1 MCSKKRQ
8 SNREP
13 RPTLLLDFMQ
23 EQIDQLKMS
32 NRFGTA
38 VNYEKVR
45 RSISRFVKTHGFPL
59 SAISERFVTEYNA
72 FLVRKGMVRNS
83 ISFHMRVLRAIYNK
97 AVRQKLVIQTY
108 PFSDVYTGIDKTRKR
123 AVAESVLVQLHR
135 MELPERT
142 PLAFA
147 RDLFIFSYCTRGM
160 AFVDIAFLK
169 RSCLKNGEICY
180 ARHKTGQILTIRIEP
195 TMQKI
200 IDRYSQCKSDYV
212 FPIISSTVPENAYR
226 QYQNAINRYNRQ
238 LRKLSR
244 MLNPET
250 RLTSYTA
257 RHSWATAARNHSVPI
272 SVISAG
278 MGHTS
283 EKITRVYL
291 ASLENSVI
299 DNANRKIIKALMR

>member
-123 AVAESVLVQLHR
+123 AVAESVLVQLYR

-200 IDRYSQCKSDYV
+200 IDRLIY
-212 FPIISSTVPENAYR
+212 
-226 QYQNAINRYNRQ
+226 
-238 LRKLSR
+238 L
-244 MLNPET
+244 
-250 RLTSYTA
+250 
-257 RHSWATAARNHSVPI
+257 
-272 SVISAG
+272 ISAG
-278 MGHTS
+278 TECGTGQGHQ
-283 EKITRVYL
+283 
-291 ASLENSVI
+291 AP
-299 DNANRKIIKALMR
+299 